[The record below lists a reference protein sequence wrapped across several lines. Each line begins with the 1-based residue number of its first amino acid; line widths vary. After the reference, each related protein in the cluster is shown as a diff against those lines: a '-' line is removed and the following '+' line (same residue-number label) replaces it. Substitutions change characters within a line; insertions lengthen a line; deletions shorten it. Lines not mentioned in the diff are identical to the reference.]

1 MKCLESTKVR
11 HELGNDDDPLAGTYA
26 ALQAKNDITVHQL
39 NLEGLNG
46 NLLAAKVDVKIHRSS
61 MPVTAGN
68 TLQRQE
74 QLMGAHSAGDR
85 FYTLNG
91 HHSSHNDMFIA
102 KEMSTQKATLEE
114 LGKQKKRRVELKR
127 RDDEAGQLLSRK
139 FEIFL
144 KPELEL
150 LLLWQGIK
158 RKDHPPSNPKKLEKW
173 LELEDKAPP
182 TFEEWTAEDEA
193 KLERIRTMKI
203 DINDTAIG
211 RAKKVVTQEY
221 RVLFRD
227 MSKGK
232 QLEAIEGLEKDR
244 DTGITG
250 PVVQL

>member
-1 MKCLESTKVR
+1 MQRSV
-11 HELGNDDDPLAGTYA
+11 
-26 ALQAKNDITVHQL
+26 AL
-39 NLEGLNG
+39 
-46 NLLAAKVDVKIHRSS
+46 
-61 MPVTAGN
+61 TATN

-74 QLMGAHSAGDR
+74 QLMETNSAGDP
-85 FYTLNG
+85 FYALNG

-102 KEMSTQKATLEE
+102 KEMSTQKATLKE

-127 RDDEAGQLLSRK
+127 RDDEAKQLLSRNIEDHK
-139 FEIFL
+139 L
-144 KPELEL
+144 KRSELEL

-158 RKDHPPSNPKKLEKW
+158 RKNHPPSNPKKLEKW
-173 LELEDKAPP
+173 LELKDKALP
-182 TFEEWTAEDEA
+182 TFEKWTAEDEA

-211 RAKKVVTQEY
+211 RAKKVVTQEF

-227 MSKGK
+227 MSKEK

-244 DTGITG
+244 DTGVTG